1 MITAQPIETQVE
13 AQIARGQ
20 REETTVL
27 PPQEPAEPFAWIT
40 EHSRTFLKRGY
51 LLDGTE
57 PEDRILEIATTAA
70 KHLNDPS
77 FTAKFMEYMGRGWF
91 SLASPI
97 WANYGLDRGLP
108 ISCYGSY
115 IEDSMEGI
123 LDTAKE
129 VGMMSKY
136 GGGTSAFFGAVRE
149 RGAAIRDNGASEGS
163 VNFMR
168 LFNTL
173 IDVTKQGSTRRGA
186 FAAYL
191 PIDHPD
197 IHEFLNIKTE
207 GNPIQGI
214 FTGVTVSDGWMEE
227 MIGGD
232 KEKRAV
238 WARVLQMRSELGIP
252 YIFFSDTVNRGAPEV
267 YREKGLRIHASNL
280 CSEIMLASDA
290 NNSFVCDL
298 SSLNVSKYDEWKDTD
313 AVETLTRFLDSVM
326 SEFIEKAQ
334 GIPGFERAVNFAR
347 NQRALGIGVL
357 GWHDYLQSHM
367 IPFDSMA
374 AMQRNAEIFK
384 LIQTRAMEASQELA
398 REFGEPELLRG
409 YGRRNVTL
417 TAVAPTTSSAF
428 ILGQTSQSIEPY
440 RSNYYVKDLQ
450 KAKVTIK
457 NRHLERLL
465 EMKGKNTPEIWRSIL
480 ENGGSVAH
488 LTETLTDHERDV
500 FKTFSEIS
508 QLSVVQQAAQ
518 RQKFIDQS
526 QSLNLMI
533 HPSTPIKD
541 INQLH
546 VRAWELGVK
555 TLYYQHSINAAQEF
569 NRNLLQCSACE
580 S

>member
-1 MITAQPIETQVE
+1 M
-13 AQIARGQ
+13 
-20 REETTVL
+20 
-27 PPQEPAEPFAWIT
+27 T
-40 EHSRTFLKRGY
+40 EVRTRFDWLTEDSRNFLKRGY
-51 LLDGTE
+51 LLEGVE
-57 PEDRILEIATTAA
+57 PEERIEQIAATAA
-70 KHLNDPS
+70 EILADPI
-77 FTAKFMEYMGRGWF
+77 FKEKFLDYMARGWY

-97 WANYGLDRGLP
+97 WANFGLERGLP

-115 IEDSMEGI
+115 VEDSMEGI

-136 GGGTSAFFGAVRE
+136 GGGTSAYFGSVRG
-149 RGAAIRDNGASEGS
+149 RGAPITDNGVSEGS

-214 FTGVTVSDGWMEE
+214 FTGVTVPDDWMQAMVDG
-227 MIGGD
+227 D
-232 KEKRAV
+232 RDKRAT
-238 WARVLQMRSELGIP
+238 WAKVLQMRSEQGIP
-252 YIFFSDTVNRGAPEV
+252 YIFFRDTVNRNAPDV
-267 YREKGLRIHASNL
+267 YRENGIRIHASNL
-280 CSEIMLASDA
+280 CSEIMLSSDED
-290 NNSFVCDL
+290 NSFVCDL
-298 SSLNVSKYDEWKDTD
+298 SSLNVSKYDEWKETD
-313 AVETLTRFLDSVM
+313 AVETLTRFLDAVM
-326 SEFIEKAQ
+326 SEFISKAD
-334 GIPGFERAVNFAR
+334 GLPGFRRAVNFAKR
-347 NQRALGIGVL
+347 QRALGIGVL

-374 AMQRNAEIFK
+374 AMTRNAEIFRHIRDK
-384 LIQTRAMEASQELA
+384 SLEASVALA
-398 REFGEPELLRG
+398 DEYGEPAMLRG
-409 YGRRNVTL
+409 KGRRNVTL

-450 KAKVTIK
+450 KAKVTVK

-465 EMKGKNTPEIWRSIL
+465 EAKGKNTPEIWRSIL
-480 ENGGSVAH
+480 ENGGSVSH
-488 LTETLTDHERDV
+488 LTGTLSDDEREV

-508 QLSVVQQAAQ
+508 QLAVVQQAAQ

-526 QSLNLMI
+526 QSLNLMV
-533 HPSTPIKD
+533 HPATPIKD

-569 NRNLLQCSACE
+569 NRNLLSCSACE
-580 S
+580 A

>member
-1 MITAQPIETQVE
+1 MTEAPTAFTW
-13 AQIARGQ
+13 
-20 REETTVL
+20 L
-27 PPQEPAEPFAWIT
+27 T
-40 EHSRTFLKRGY
+40 EDSRNFLKRGY
-51 LLDGTE
+51 LVNGVE
-57 PEDRILEIATTAA
+57 PEERIEQIAATAA
-70 KHLNDPS
+70 KHLDDPV
-77 FTAKFMEYMGRGWF
+77 FEQKFLDYMARGWY

-97 WANYGLDRGLP
+97 WANFGLERGLP

-115 IEDSMEGI
+115 VADSMEGI

-129 VGMMSKY
+129 VGMMSKF
-136 GGGTSAFFGAVRE
+136 GGGTSAYFGAVRG
-149 RGAAIRDNGASEGS
+149 RGAPITNNGQSEGS

-214 FTGVTVSDGWMEE
+214 FTGVTVPDYWMQQ
-227 MIGGD
+227 MVDGD
-232 KEKRAV
+232 KDKRAL
-238 WARVLQMRSELGIP
+238 WAKVLQMRSEQGIP
-252 YIFFSDTVNRGAPEV
+252 YIFFSDTVNRKAPDV
-267 YREKGLRIHASNL
+267 YREQGLRIHASNL
-280 CSEIMLASDA
+280 CSEIMLASDED
-290 NNSFVCDL
+290 NSFVCDL

-326 SEFIEKAQ
+326 TEFIVKAD
-334 GIPGFERAVNFAR
+334 GIPGFHRAVNFAR
-347 NQRALGIGVL
+347 RQRALGIGVL

-367 IPFDSMA
+367 IPFDSMEAMKHNA
-374 AMQRNAEIFK
+374 AIFRQIREQA
-384 LIQTRAMEASQELA
+384 LAASQRLA
-398 REFGEPELLRG
+398 EEYGEPPMLRG
-409 YGRRNVTL
+409 KGRRNVTL
-417 TAVAPTTSSAF
+417 MAVAPTTSSAF

-450 KAKVTIK
+450 KAKVTVK

-465 EMKGKNTPEIWRSIL
+465 EEKGKNTPEIWRSIL
-480 ENGGSVAH
+480 ENGGSVSH
-488 LTETLTDHERDV
+488 LTETLTDEEREV

-508 QLSVVQQAAQ
+508 QLAVVQQAAQ

-533 HPSTPIKD
+533 HPATPIKD

-546 VRAWELGVK
+546 IRAWELGVK

-569 NRNLLQCSACE
+569 NRNLLNCSACE
-580 S
+580 A

>member
-1 MITAQPIETQVE
+1 M
-13 AQIARGQ
+13 
-20 REETTVL
+20 
-27 PPQEPAEPFAWIT
+27 T
-40 EHSRTFLKRGY
+40 EVRTRFDWLTEDSRNFLKRGY
-51 LLDGTE
+51 LLEGVE
-57 PEDRILEIATTAA
+57 PEERIEQIAATAA
-70 KHLNDPS
+70 EILADPI
-77 FTAKFMEYMGRGWF
+77 FKEKFLDYMARGWY

-97 WANYGLDRGLP
+97 WANFGLERGLP

-115 IEDSMEGI
+115 VEDSMEGI

-136 GGGTSAFFGAVRE
+136 GGGTSAYFGSVRG
-149 RGAAIRDNGASEGS
+149 RGAPITDNGVSEGS

-214 FTGVTVSDGWMEE
+214 FTGVTVSDDWMQA
-227 MIGGD
+227 MVDGD
-232 KEKRAV
+232 REKRAT
-238 WARVLQMRSELGIP
+238 WAKVLQMRSEQGIP
-252 YIFFSDTVNRGAPEV
+252 YIFFRDTVNRNAPDA
-267 YREKGLRIHASNL
+267 YRENGIRIHASNL
-280 CSEIMLASDA
+280 CSEIMLSSDED
-290 NNSFVCDL
+290 NSFVCDL
-298 SSLNVSKYDEWKDTD
+298 SSLNVSKYDEWKETD
-313 AVETLTRFLDSVM
+313 AVETLTRFLDAVM
-326 SEFIEKAQ
+326 SEFISKAD
-334 GIPGFERAVNFAR
+334 GLPGFRRAVNFAKR
-347 NQRALGIGVL
+347 QRALGIGVL

-374 AMQRNAEIFK
+374 AMTRNAEIFRHIRDK
-384 LIQTRAMEASQELA
+384 SLEASAALA
-398 REFGEPELLRG
+398 EEYGEPAMLRG
-409 YGRRNVTL
+409 KGRRNVTL

-450 KAKVTIK
+450 KAKVTVK
-457 NRHLERLL
+457 NRHLEQLL
-465 EMKGKNTPEIWRSIL
+465 EAKGKNTPEIWRSIL
-480 ENGGSVAH
+480 ENGGSVSH
-488 LTETLTDHERDV
+488 LTETLTDDEREV

-508 QLSVVQQAAQ
+508 QLAVVQQAAQ

-526 QSLNLMI
+526 QSLNLMV
-533 HPSTPIKD
+533 HPATPIKD

-555 TLYYQHSINAAQEF
+555 TLYYQHSMNAAQEF
-569 NRNLLQCSACE
+569 NRNLLSCSACE

>member
-1 MITAQPIETQVE
+1 MTEAPTAFNW
-13 AQIARGQ
+13 
-20 REETTVL
+20 L
-27 PPQEPAEPFAWIT
+27 T
-40 EHSRTFLKRGY
+40 ENSRSFLKRGY
-51 LLDGTE
+51 LVEGVE
-57 PEDRILEIATTAA
+57 PEERIEQIATTAA
-70 KHLNDPS
+70 DYLDDRA
-77 FTAKFMEYMGRGWF
+77 FGEKFLDYMARGWY

-97 WANYGLDRGLP
+97 WANFGLERGLP

-115 IEDSMEGI
+115 VTDSMEGI

-129 VGMMSKY
+129 VGMMSKF
-136 GGGTSAFFGAVRE
+136 GGGTSAYFGTVRG
-149 RGAAIRDNGASEGS
+149 RGAPITNNGHSEGS

-214 FTGVTVSDGWMEE
+214 FTGVTVPDYWMQQ
-227 MIGGD
+227 MVDGD

-238 WARVLQMRSELGIP
+238 WAKVLQMRSEQGIP
-252 YIFFSDTVNRGAPEV
+252 YIFFSDNVNRGAPEV
-267 YREKGLRIHASNL
+267 YKEQGLRIHASNL
-280 CSEIMLASDA
+280 CSEIMLASDED
-290 NNSFVCDL
+290 NSFVCDL
-298 SSLNVSKYDEWKDTD
+298 SSLNVAKYDEWKNTD
-313 AVETLTRFLDSVM
+313 AVETLTRFLDAVM
-326 SEFIEKAQ
+326 SEFISKANA
-334 GIPGFERAVNFAR
+334 IPGFERAVNFAR
-347 NQRALGIGVL
+347 TQRALGIGVL

-367 IPFDSMA
+367 IAFDSME
-374 AMQRNAEIFK
+374 AMKRNAEIFRHIRERS
-384 LIQTRAMEASQELA
+384 LAASETLA
-398 REFGEPELLRG
+398 EEYGEPPMLRG
-409 YGRRNVTL
+409 KGRRNVTL
-417 TAVAPTTSSAF
+417 MAVAPTTSSAF

-450 KAKVTIK
+450 KAKVTVK

-465 EMKGKNTPEIWRSIL
+465 EEKGKNTDVIWRSIL

-488 LTETLTDHERDV
+488 LTETLTDDEREV

-508 QLSVVQQAAQ
+508 QLAVVQQAAQ

-533 HPSTPIKD
+533 HPATPIKD

-569 NRNLLQCSACE
+569 NRNLLNCSACE

>member
-1 MITAQPIETQVE
+1 MTEAPTAFTW
-13 AQIARGQ
+13 
-20 REETTVL
+20 L
-27 PPQEPAEPFAWIT
+27 T
-40 EHSRTFLKRGY
+40 EDSRNFLKRGY
-51 LLDGTE
+51 LVNGVE
-57 PEDRILEIATTAA
+57 PEERIEQIAATAA
-70 KHLNDPS
+70 KHLDDPV
-77 FTAKFMEYMGRGWF
+77 FEQKFLDYMARGWY

-97 WANYGLDRGLP
+97 WANFGLERGLP

-115 IEDSMEGI
+115 VADSMEGI

-129 VGMMSKY
+129 VGMMSKF
-136 GGGTSAFFGAVRE
+136 GGGTSAYFGAVRG
-149 RGAAIRDNGASEGS
+149 RGAPITNNGQSEGS

-214 FTGVTVSDGWMEE
+214 FTGVTVPDYWMQQ
-227 MIGGD
+227 MVDGD
-232 KEKRAV
+232 KDKRAL
-238 WARVLQMRSELGIP
+238 WAKVLQMRSEQGIP
-252 YIFFSDTVNRGAPEV
+252 YIFFSDTVNRTAPDV
-267 YREKGLRIHASNL
+267 YREQGLRIHASNL
-280 CSEIMLASDA
+280 CSEIMLASDED
-290 NNSFVCDL
+290 NSFVCDL

-326 SEFIEKAQ
+326 TEFIVKAD
-334 GIPGFERAVNFAR
+334 GIPGFHRAVNFAR
-347 NQRALGIGVL
+347 RQRALGIGVL

-367 IPFDSMA
+367 IPFDSMEAMKHNA
-374 AMQRNAEIFK
+374 AIFRQIREQA
-384 LIQTRAMEASQELA
+384 LAASQRLA
-398 REFGEPELLRG
+398 EEYGEPPMLRG
-409 YGRRNVTL
+409 KGRRNVTL
-417 TAVAPTTSSAF
+417 MAVAPTTSSAF

-450 KAKVTIK
+450 KAKVTVK

-465 EMKGKNTPEIWRSIL
+465 EEKGKNTPEIWRSIL
-480 ENGGSVAH
+480 ENGGSVSH
-488 LTETLTDHERDV
+488 LTETLTDEEREV

-508 QLSVVQQAAQ
+508 QLAVVQQAAQ

-533 HPSTPIKD
+533 HPATPIKD

-546 VRAWELGVK
+546 IRAWELGVK

-569 NRNLLQCSACE
+569 NRNLLNCSACE
-580 S
+580 A